1 MGNLVEKIRGILKNK
16 KVKVLSIAII
26 LLLLIAIASSFIF
39 KEENFTKKQKV
50 NSAELARAMTYA
62 QVQEGDNAVEGTDN
76 VKFDA
81 FFLRDLD
88 ADGYAESLR
97 GTCKE
102 IGTSDTLYMEL
113 NVQTEGY
120 LKDAKI
126 TIDGKNFYLQTTLP
140 KDQELKQ
147 NYIGNNIKEIEF
159 NNLSNGT
166 QKLLTGVVRS
176 GDYTYTSG
184 KISAIGNNTNNYSKV
199 NSVTLTGTYVDES
212 GNETPVTKQVDFN
225 IDWYGKTSTRIYTT
239 NQNGNISNAVNEEEG
254 IVNLGFTVYTEETAN
269 ALMLKKNHV
278 EGTIPQLNGF
288 DPIEVTYTGT
298 NATFSYDNETRIFTV
313 EREALVEDDGKITT
327 SLSRTN
333 SYGIRVIYPLEA
345 YQSLGTEAVQLR
357 VPVSTYYE
365 GYNNPNTEFTNPYKS
380 NVARSTILVYYSIPN
395 NDKSTSFEIKVGKY
409 VYEPS
414 YRYVVSKQKPLRIY
428 NGESEKEENDT
439 YTVMWKGFVGTN
451 SSTAGMIMQEETG
464 VTDVFIKTNS
474 ENESADDVVQ
484 NVGIYFSGAGQML
497 GDEGWI
503 KVYNNET
510 DELIETFTKDNW
522 DKYTSSNPYKYAL
535 PVKHIRI
542 ETSEIVKKEVNFYTY
557 NIKEI
562 DDEKITTKYER
573 EQFDELQYIKSTLT
587 GSIVGDGTA
596 TTRHTANYEAPVSV
610 ATISISKNTIST
622 QQTEKNDEITIT
634 TKTSASNNQTEWQ
647 NGIFLVKIPTE
658 IIDVQLNEV
667 NVNNSS
673 VTIESYEVIEE
684 NGQRFIKIVTKN
696 NTPQTFTITLDVD
709 LSPDPRI
716 ATTTR
721 QIELYA
727 TNENGSDYYYKAEDV
742 YDVNNN
748 LNTTEFVNHTSASI
762 SMVSPNSL
770 LTNQVATNY
779 DDKESV
785 VISPQVADI
794 RPQYAVVDQEQ
805 EEQTATIGTQIKNNY
820 ASTISDIKIL
830 GKIPFEG
837 NTYVISGKDLNSNFT
852 TKMTEQGIAVPEEL
866 QAVATIYYSENEN
879 PDSNL
884 SNEENNWKTKEEV
897 ENWDNIKTF
906 LIDLGDYVMP
916 TGKDFV
922 FNYTVKVPNGI
933 EFNQVAYSHHGVYFS
948 LDTENGKYKTRTEP
962 NKLGFRI
969 AEKYDLELNK
979 YQTGKEKKV
988 SGATYSFRE
997 ITTNE
1002 EGLKIAGEAK
1012 TGVTN
1017 LEGILRLTN
1026 LYAER
1031 TYEIKEIKSPDE
1043 YELNGDTI
1051 RFISH
1056 VNKTTGELT
1065 VEKISGTTKDEITV
1079 TKNEGEN
1086 YKLIVNVEDEAK
1098 ANLKITKIEQN
1109 TDVRVSRVRYKL
1121 TGYGF
1126 PENGKTVTTNIN
1138 GEINLKGL
1146 KINEEYTL
1154 EEVKADGY
1162 YLASQIK
1169 FKVVNTDG
1177 TYTIEIIEGTVKE
1190 SLIIEEDSI
1199 PTVNMTLEDEK
1210 IPTYNLEL
1218 VKIQKKTN
1226 VNMTETEEET
1236 SDNTEETV
1244 YLAGAKFKLYKGTK
1258 ELGEFITDENGK
1270 ITIPNLYQYVEEKA
1284 EQEKAQY
1291 VLKEVLAP
1299 EGYAKVKDINFKV
1312 EAKDGTLQF
1321 VEELVEGQTAKQYTV
1336 EGNKV
1341 IVTVEDNPSFKLI
1354 KKDAETGELL
1364 ANVKFAIYNV
1374 DNGEV
1379 PARNSKGEII
1389 GTKETINGRGYY
1401 TVSTDANGEI
1411 TADLQEGLYKA
1422 VEVEAPDK
1430 YDINKSEYYF
1440 GIGASREGK
1449 TKIEAEWAKGI
1460 GGSGGR
1466 DYIYSV
1472 TETSDGGII
1481 AGGWIESNSIDL
1493 GNGIVVTSK
1502 NNKLYSSD
1510 GIVIK
1515 YDAEKNVEWAKA
1527 ISGNTGE
1534 HINSVIE
1541 TNDGS
1546 YIAGGI
1552 FYSEKIDLENGVVL
1566 KNNSKGNYDGMIIKY
1581 SSKGEVECAKVIGGS
1596 SDDKIN
1602 SVIAM
1607 SDGGYIVGG
1616 TFNSKSVDLG
1626 DGVVLNNKGT
1636 YDGMIIK
1643 YTSEGKVEWAKEI
1656 GGSDQ
1661 DGIESISETA
1671 DGGCIVGGS
1680 FSSEIIDFENGVTL
1694 KNYGNYRDGMIIK
1707 YSSEGEVEWAKAIN
1721 GSSNEFVYSVAETSD
1736 GDYIVGGYFSS
1747 KTLDLGN
1754 GIILNS
1760 ETTCSGM
1767 IIKYNNNGMVEWAK
1781 GITGQST
1788 EDRINKVIET
1798 KDKGYIAVGQFSR
1811 PTVDL
1816 GNDIILQNKGY
1827 RDGVIIKYNEEGKTE
1842 WAKGVGGSES
1852 EEIKAVVET
1861 MDGGIIV
1868 GGLFNSNSIDLESQ
1882 VVLSKKGRHADG
1894 MIIKFNEVQVPEVV
1908 IKQAKGIGGS
1918 ESDNIESVVATK
1930 DGGYMIAGYFGGSSI
1945 DLGNGEVLN
1954 NDLSCQRIIKYEK
1967 NGNVEWTKVI
1977 NIKIYS
1983 VIETRDGGYII
1994 GGWFRDSTIDLG
2006 NEVVLNSNGKDDG
2019 VIIKLDSSGEVEWAK
2034 EIGGNKQDVI
2044 ESLKETRD
2052 GGIIVGG
2059 WFYSNNINLGKGI
2072 VLNNKG
2078 HCDGMIIKYNS
2089 EGEVEWAKGIGGSNN
2104 DHIKVVT
2111 ETRDGGIIVGGDF
2124 DSTIDLGRGV
2134 ILNSKGDG
2142 DGIIIK
2148 YTTDGKVE
2156 WGKAIGGSG
2165 YDKITSV
2172 AENRDGGIIAGGNFR
2187 SIEVNL
2193 ENGVVLK
2200 NKNSTNKASEGMI
2213 IKYDTEGS
2221 IEWAKAIGENSNDY
2235 VEAVT
2240 TTSDG
2245 GYVVG
2250 GYFESNSIDLG
2261 NEIILNN
2268 NDTSYYSDG
2277 MIIKYSSKGE
2287 TEWAKA
2293 IGGKGS
2299 SDYINSVIETRDGS
2313 YVVGG
2318 WFNSSTIDLENGLVL
2333 NKKGSSDVMIIK
2345 IAEEMGIPDIEEL
2358 VVENTRKEFKITTD
2372 VNEIDNIKG
2381 GNISGEDWTP
2391 YEKVKYG
2398 DNGTKEIIMTPDEN
2412 YEIIGITINGE
2423 EYPFE
2428 VNEDGSYSMPL
2439 FENITEDKHI
2449 EVTYSYKEN
2458 KITINKIDSITKE
2471 KLTGAKFKLDQLE
2484 ERANPENVIGELT
2497 ANGQIYDT
2505 VDTENQE
2512 TIDRVLTAN
2521 GKEATIADKSN
2532 EITDSLGELTNNGT
2546 YYFIEQDG
2554 KYVPTNSKTYQI
2566 ANGGTAGIQN
2576 VTANSYIPIDLTGKE
2591 GKYVVTIDAEV
2602 ISQSSNDY
2610 GYATITETTTAP
2622 TYSTS
2627 TGRFIYISG
2636 TQASSNYTSK
2646 VLDGGKIYYL
2656 HLGYRKSASTDTG
2669 DDQIVINSINVY
2681 GTTTTSYNFVE
2692 SDGKYIPNNLNEVS
2706 TTANSYIPIDL
2717 TDKEGRYAI
2726 VVNAET
2732 NYTGGSGYLYTTL
2745 NESVA
2750 APTYSTSTGRF
2761 MYITSTSTAKDYV
2774 TYVDGGKQYY
2784 LHIGYTHNS
2793 GTPTNVSI
2801 NSVSL
2806 YKDKQFT
2813 YNFVENE
2820 GKYES
2825 NNQGQDNRTANS
2837 YIPIDLTGYVGKY
2850 NLTVNAEI
2858 ESQSSYD
2865 MGYATVTENTTRP
2878 SYSSST
2884 GRFIYI
2890 SGTQEAKDYNTVLD
2904 GGKIYYLHLGYYK
2917 NASTSFGEDKFTINS
2932 VNVTT
2937 NDSEL
2942 YHTEVETNSDGQAIT
2957 QIPFGKYE
2965 LTEIETPEG
2974 YWTLKEPIVIEFR
2987 ADGVHEFDI
2996 ENERKA
3002 KVTVHHYIKDTT
3014 IPLAE
3019 DEMLE
3024 GRPNEEYKTLPKVD
3038 LEKYELEKD
3047 ENGEYIIPTNAMGT
3061 YTAEDIEVTYYYVPK
3076 EIPLTVKH
3084 YIEGTETSVPL
3095 EDGSL
3100 AENEVYTGQEGEE
3113 YQTSSKE
3120 GIDWKYE
3127 LVEEPENKTGTYEY
3141 SEVTVTYYYKLK
3153 NYDITTEVIGHEEIN
3168 ESGEKITVK
3177 GGTISGE
3184 GQEPYENVIVDETST
3199 KDIIVEA
3206 DEKYKIKSIKVQKI
3220 DAEGTITEE
3229 EITLEENTKTY
3240 TLDKFNNVIT
3250 DIKVIAEFEKLQ
3262 GTVTVH
3268 HYIENTTDKV
3278 PLKDGTEA
3286 QDENYTG
3293 YVGNMYATKAK
3304 EDITDKYRLVAEPT
3318 NASGNYIEGNI
3329 EVIYYYRAIPA
3340 QVTVHHYIEG
3350 TTTKLAEDEVIN
3362 GFVTDDYTTSKAN
3375 VDNKYELVAIPA
3387 NSEGKM
3393 TEDEIIVT
3401 YYYRLKDTSVLV
3413 HYYKE
3418 GTTESISEDALI
3430 EGKVDDEYTTE
3441 EADDIPNY
3449 YELVEEPENK
3459 NGIMTVE
3466 QTVVTYYYKLKE
3478 YSYVVNYLE
3487 KDTNE
3492 VLHEQKQG
3500 GNYEYGTTIDANTE
3514 KIDIDG
3520 YIFDSFNKEI
3530 LTITNGENV
3539 INIYYTKRTDL
3550 SYKVNYLEKD
3560 TNKVLNPQKDQD
3572 GMKFAEVITSS
3583 NEIIDIDGY
3592 TYDSVDKPFLVI
3604 TTGENILNIYY
3615 VKRND
3620 LSYKVNYLEKDTNKV
3635 LNIQKVVN
3643 NMTFEDVITSSDE
3656 VIEINGYNYDSVDR
3670 ETLTITTGENLINIY
3685 YTKRNDLS
3693 YKVNYLEKDTNKVL
3707 NPQKVV
3713 DNVTFEDVITS
3724 SDEVIEIDG
3733 YNYDSVDKDKLVIT
3747 TGENIINIYYT
3758 KRNDLSYKVNYLEK
3772 DTDKVLSTQKV
3783 VNDVTFED
3791 VITSNDEIIT
3801 IDGYN
3806 YDSVDKDTLTITTGN
3821 NVINIY
3827 YVKRNDLS
3835 YKVNYLEKDTD
3846 KVLSTQKVV
3855 NDVTFEDVITS
3866 SDEIIEIDG
3875 YNYDSVDKDE
3885 LVIQTR
3891 ENLINIY
3898 YTKRNDLSYKVNY
3911 LEKDTDKILSTQKV
3925 VDNVTF
3931 EDVITSSDEVIE
3943 IDGYN
3948 YDSVDKDKLV
3958 ITTGENIINI
3968 YYTKRNDLSYKV
3980 NYLEKDTDK
3989 VLIEQKVV
3997 DNVTFEDV
4005 ITSSEE
4011 VIDIDGYDYD
4021 SVDKETLTITTSEN
4035 VINIYYTK
4043 RTDLSYTV
4051 NYLEKDTNKVLKD
4064 QKVVDNVTF
4073 EDVINSED
4081 EVVDIYGYNFD
4092 SADKD
4097 ILTIQVNDNVI
4108 NLYYTKK
4115 DATVI
4120 VHHYAEGTTNKVAN
4134 DVNITGK
4141 VGDDYETTIA
4151 EDLPSKYELAQ
4162 APVNATGT
4170 MTEDTIEVIYYYKL
4184 KSTKVIVHH
4193 YEEGT
4198 TNKLSEDVEIEGLI
4212 DSTYT
4217 TTSADDIPI
4226 KYVLSQRPENATG
4239 IMTEE
4244 VIEVTY
4250 YYAVKDAELNI
4261 YYLEK
4266 NTDIEL
4272 AKSEKQTGKV
4282 GEMYRTDAKEIE
4294 GYTLVGNSGNTTGQ
4308 LEVEPLTVI
4317 YYYLQNTRATVQYID
4332 ITTGEIL
4339 DERTDEGL
4347 VGDEFVTETKT
4358 FDDYILVQE
4367 PAQKTVNMTKDEI
4380 VLKYYYLHI
4389 SGGVIE
4395 QHIDVISGDVLYN
4408 GTHEG
4413 NEGDEYNIPSKD
4425 FTGYDLVE
4433 DRLPANSEGTMT
4445 VNPITVTYYYIHR
4458 AKVTTQ
4464 YIDKTTGEKI
4474 TPDVVETGH
4483 EDDLYTTEN
4492 KVFEGYKLIQVP
4504 ENSNGNMTK
4513 EDIVVKYY
4521 YVPESAGVVERHLDV
4536 LTDEPLVEERN
4547 YYGYAEDNY
4556 ETEAKQIPGYDL
4568 VKERYPENATGKMT
4582 KEEIVVTYYYAR
4594 RVQVQVKYV
4603 DKITGQEIADTE
4615 VIDGHKGDNYTTEE
4629 KAISGY
4635 DLIEV
4640 PTNQKG
4646 IMFDDVTEVIY
4657 YYIKPAKVITNY
4669 YDIDTKET
4677 IAAEEVIDGHEGDEY
4692 ETVQKEIKYYNL
4704 VEVPENKAGNMT
4716 VEDIAVNYYYKK
4728 KDFNL
4733 KVEKQ
4738 VKEIAYNG
4746 QVLSIN
4752 GNIGKVELDKNK
4764 IASTEMV
4771 VTYEIKVTNTAE
4783 LRGGAEL
4790 IENIPNG
4797 MTMKE
4802 EDNKDWVIHEDTA
4815 ILSVEDL
4822 EPGQERSYN
4831 VVMRWTPSENNLGMK
4846 ENIAEIVKVD
4856 NEAGFE
4862 EITIDDNKGKADLVI
4877 SIKTGAEDDNT
4888 IVKLAILAI
4897 FIVLGITVTCII
4909 LKEKNRK

>member
-26 LLLLIAIASSFIF
+26 LLLLIAIVGSFIF
-39 KEENFTKKQKV
+39 KEEHFTKKQKV
-50 NSAELARAMTYA
+50 NSAEFARAMTYA

-102 IGTSDTLYMEL
+102 IGTSDTLYMEI

-199 NSVTLTGTYVDES
+199 NSVTLTGTYVDEA
-212 GNETPVTKQVDFN
+212 GNETPITKQVDFN

-269 ALMLKKNHV
+269 ALILKKNHV

-298 NATFSYDNETRIFTV
+298 NATFNYNNETRTFSV
-313 EREALVEDDGKITT
+313 EREAVTEDDGKITT

-365 GYNNPNTEFTNPYKS
+365 GYNNQNAEFTNPYKS
-380 NVARSTILVYYSIPN
+380 NVSRSTILAYYSIPN
-395 NDKSTSFEIKVGKY
+395 NTRDTSFEIKVGRY

-451 SSTAGMIMQEETG
+451 ASTAGMIMQEETG

-503 KVYNNET
+503 KIYNNET
-510 DELIETFTKDNW
+510 DELIETFTKDTW
-522 DKYTSSNPYKYAL
+522 DKYTSSNPYKYEL

-542 ETSEIVKKEVNFYTY
+542 ETSEIVKKEVNFYAY

-587 GSIVGDGTA
+587 GSIVGDGAA

-622 QQTEKNDEITIT
+622 QETEKNDKITIT

-647 NGIFLVKIPTE
+647 NGIFLVKVPTE

-667 NVNNSS
+667 TINNSS

-696 NTPQTFTITLDVD
+696 NTPQTFTIILDVD

-748 LNTTEFVNHTSASI
+748 LNKTEFVNHTSASI

-837 NTYVISGKDLNSNFT
+837 NTYVISKANLNSSFT
-852 TKMTEQGIAVPEEL
+852 TKMTEQGIVVPEEL

-879 PDSNL
+879 PTTNL
-884 SNEENNWKTKEEV
+884 TNTENNWKQAEEV

-922 FNYTVKVPNGI
+922 FNYTVKVPDGVK
-933 EFNQVAYSHHGVYFS
+933 FNQVAYSHHGVYFS

-979 YQTGKEKKV
+979 YQIGKEKIV
-988 SGATYSFRE
+988 PGATYSFRE

-1002 EGLKIAGEAK
+1002 EGLEIAGEAK

-1043 YELNGDTI
+1043 YELNEDTI

-1098 ANLKITKIEQN
+1098 ANLKITKVEQG

-1126 PENGKTVTTNIN
+1126 PENGRTVTTNIN

-1162 YLASQIK
+1162 YLASPIK

-1177 TYTIEIIEGTVKE
+1177 TYTIEIIDGTVKE
-1190 SLIIEEDSI
+1190 SLITEEDSI

-1210 IPTYNLEL
+1210 IPTYDLEL

-1226 VNMTETEEET
+1226 VNMTETEGKT

-1364 ANVKFAIYNV
+1364 SNVKFAIYNV

-1389 GTKETINGRGYY
+1389 GTKETINGREYY
-1401 TVSTDANGEI
+1401 TVSTDTNGEI

-1422 VEVEAPDK
+1422 VEVETPDK

-1449 TKIEAEWAKGI
+1449 TTIEAEWARG
-1460 GGSGGR
+1460 
-1466 DYIYSV
+1466 
-1472 TETSDGGII
+1472 
-1481 AGGWIESNSIDL
+1481 
-1493 GNGIVVTSK
+1493 
-1502 NNKLYSSD
+1502 
-1510 GIVIK
+1510 
-1515 YDAEKNVEWAKA
+1515 
-1527 ISGNTGE
+1527 ISGNGGNDSE
-1534 HINSVIE
+1534 QINSVAE
-1541 TNDGS
+1541 T
-1546 YIAGGI
+1546 
-1552 FYSEKIDLENGVVL
+1552 
-1566 KNNSKGNYDGMIIKY
+1566 
-1581 SSKGEVECAKVIGGS
+1581 
-1596 SDDKIN
+1596 
-1602 SVIAM
+1602 

-1616 TFNSKSVDLG
+1616 HFSDKTLDLG
-1626 DGVVLNNKGT
+1626 NGVILNNKG
-1636 YDGMIIK
+1636 YSDGMIIK
-1643 YTSEGKVEWAKEI
+1643 YDKEGKAEWAKEI
-1656 GGSDQ
+1656 AGNGDYHDVINSVA
-1661 DGIESISETA
+1661 GTS
-1671 DGGCIVGGS
+1671 DGGCIVGGECNS
-1680 FSSEIIDFENGVTL
+1680 RNINLGNGIVI
-1694 KNYGNYRDGMIIK
+1694 NGSGGIIIK
-1707 YSSEGEVEWAKAIN
+1707 YNSIGEVEWAKGI
-1721 GSSNEFVYSVAETSD
+1721 G
-1736 GDYIVGGYFSS
+1736 
-1747 KTLDLGN
+1747 KT
-1754 GIILNS
+1754 
-1760 ETTCSGM
+1760 
-1767 IIKYNNNGMVEWAK
+1767 
-1781 GITGQST
+1781 
-1788 EDRINKVIET
+1788 IET
-1798 KDKGYIAVGQFSR
+1798 VKE
-1811 PTVDL
+1811 T
-1816 GNDIILQNKGY
+1816 ND
-1827 RDGVIIKYNEEGKTE
+1827 E
-1842 WAKGVGGSES
+1842 
-1852 EEIKAVVET
+1852 
-1861 MDGGIIV
+1861 
-1868 GGLFNSNSIDLESQ
+1868 
-1882 VVLSKKGRHADG
+1882 
-1894 MIIKFNEVQVPEVV
+1894 
-1908 IKQAKGIGGS
+1908 
-1918 ESDNIESVVATK
+1918 
-1930 DGGYMIAGYFGGSSI
+1930 
-1945 DLGNGEVLN
+1945 
-1954 NDLSCQRIIKYEK
+1954 
-1967 NGNVEWTKVI
+1967 
-1977 NIKIYS
+1977 
-1983 VIETRDGGYII
+1983 GYII
-1994 GGWFRDSTIDLG
+1994 GGEFTSSSINLG
-2006 NEVVLNSNGKDDG
+2006 SGVVLNNH
-2019 VIIKLDSSGEVEWAK
+2019 
-2034 EIGGNKQDVI
+2034 GNA
-2044 ESLKETRD
+2044 
-2052 GGIIVGG
+2052 
-2059 WFYSNNINLGKGI
+2059 
-2072 VLNNKG
+2072 
-2078 HCDGMIIKYNS
+2078 DGMLIKYTV

-2104 DHIKVVT
+2104 D
-2111 ETRDGGIIVGGDF
+2111 F
-2124 DSTIDLGRGV
+2124 
-2134 ILNSKGDG
+2134 
-2142 DGIIIK
+2142 
-2148 YTTDGKVE
+2148 
-2156 WGKAIGGSG
+2156 
-2165 YDKITSV
+2165 ITS
-2172 AENRDGGIIAGGNFR
+2172 
-2187 SIEVNL
+2187 
-2193 ENGVVLK
+2193 
-2200 NKNSTNKASEGMI
+2200 T
-2213 IKYDTEGS
+2213 TE
-2221 IEWAKAIGENSNDY
+2221 
-2235 VEAVT
+2235 
-2240 TTSDG
+2240 TSDG
-2245 GYVVG
+2245 GCLVG
-2250 GYFESNSIDLG
+2250 GYFC
-2261 NEIILNN
+2261 
-2268 NDTSYYSDG
+2268 T
-2277 MIIKYSSKGE
+2277 
-2287 TEWAKA
+2287 
-2293 IGGKGS
+2293 
-2299 SDYINSVIETRDGS
+2299 
-2313 YVVGG
+2313 
-2318 WFNSSTIDLENGLVL
+2318 STIDLENGIILNNNSPQNGIIIKYDPSREVEWAKGIGGSGRDFITSVTETSDGGCLVGGHFYSSEIDLGNGVVLKNNGSTSYPDGMIIKYNSSGEVEWAKGIGGSSNDYIYSVMETRAGGYIVAGEFWKTINLGNGVVLNNHGNADGMLIKYTVEGEAEWAKGIGGSRGDGIKSVIETSDSGIVAGGYFYSDTIDLENGVVLNNKGSYDGMIIKFNKVQVPEVVVKQAKEIGGDKEDKITSVAKTSDGGYIVGGYFKSNSIYVDKKIQLNNKGSSAGIIIKYNTYGEVEWANKVSGGRTDKINYVIETRDGGYIAVGTFDSGSIDLGNGVGLEGRYTWNVGMIIKYNKSGEAEWAKEVSRNGGIKEITSVAETSDGGYVIGGYFDRNIDLGNGIVLDHKSSSSTYDGMIIKYDENGKIEWAKGIGGNGHEYVYSVTETNSGEIIVGGHFYSSDINLGNGLVL
-2333 NKKGSSDVMIIK
+2333 NNSYGAGMIIKYSKEGEVEWAKEIGKIIYSISKTSDGGYIVGGYFQGILDLGDGIKLSSGNYDGVIIKYDREGKVNWAKKVGEKGTEYIYSVAETNDSGIIAVGYFSSNSINLGNEVVLNGRNRGMIIKYDENGICKWAKAIEGSINTITEISDGNYIVGGSFSSGSIDLGNGIVLNNKGSSDGMIIK
-2345 IAEEMGIPDIEEL
+2345 IAEEMGVPDVEEL
-2358 VVENTRKEFKITTD
+2358 VVENKRKEFKITTD

-2398 DNGTKEIIMTPDEN
+2398 DNGTKEIVMTPDEN

-2512 TIDRVLTAN
+2512 TIDGTLTAN
-2521 GKEATIADKSN
+2521 GKETVMADKSN
-2532 EITDSLGELTNNGT
+2532 EIIDSLGELTNNGT
-2546 YYFIEQDG
+2546 YYFIEKDG
-2554 KYVPTNSKTYQI
+2554 KYVPTNSKTYQVD
-2566 ANGGTAGIQN
+2566 NGGTAGIQLS
-2576 VTANSYIPIDLTGKE
+2576 TANSYIPIDLTGKE
-2591 GKYVVTIDAEV
+2591 GKYVVTINAEV

-2692 SDGKYIPNNLNEVS
+2692 SDGKYIPNNLNEVN

-2732 NYTGGSGYLYTTL
+2732 NYTGGSGYLYATL
-2745 NESVA
+2745 NESLV

-2784 LHIGYTHNS
+2784 LHLGYTHNS

-2801 NSVSL
+2801 NDVSL
-2806 YKDKQFT
+2806 YKDKQVT

-2858 ESQSSYD
+2858 ESQSGGDY
-2865 MGYATVTENTTRP
+2865 GYATVTENTTRP

-2904 GGKIYYLHLGYYK
+2904 GGKVYYLHLGYYK
-2917 NASTSFGEDKFTINS
+2917 NASTSFGDDKFTINS

-2974 YWTLKEPIVIEFR
+2974 YWTLEEPIIIEFR

-3002 KVTVHHYIKDTT
+3002 KVTVHHYIKGTT
-3014 IPLAE
+3014 TKLAE

-3024 GRPNEEYKTLPKVD
+3024 GRPKEEYKTLPKVD

-3061 YTAEDIEVTYYYVPK
+3061 YTAEDIEVTYYYVLK

-3206 DEKYKIKSIKVQKI
+3206 DENYKIKSIKVQKI
-3220 DAEGTITEE
+3220 NEDGTITEE
-3229 EITLEENTKTY
+3229 EITLDENTKTY

-3250 DIKVIAEFEKLQ
+3250 DVKVIAEFEKLQ

-3362 GFVTDDYTTSKAN
+3362 GFVTEGYTTRAAD

-3401 YYYRLKDTSVLV
+3401 YYYKLKDTSVLV

-3418 GTTESISEDALI
+3418 GTTESISDDVTI
-3430 EGKVDDEYTTE
+3430 NGKVDDTYTTE
-3441 EADDIPNY
+3441 EADDIPDY

-3459 NGIMTVE
+3459 NGIMIVE

-3500 GNYEYGTTIDANTE
+3500 GSYEYGTTIDANTE

-3520 YIFDSFNKEI
+3520 YIFDSFNEEI

-3560 TNKVLNPQKDQD
+3560 TNKVLKTQKDQD
-3572 GMKFAEVITSS
+3572 GMKFAEIITSS

-3635 LNIQKVVN
+3635 LSTQKVVDN
-3643 NMTFEDVITSSDE
+3643 VTFEDVITSSNE
-3656 VIEINGYNYDSVDR
+3656 VIEIDGYNYDSVDR
-3670 ETLTITTGENLINIY
+3670 ETLTITTGENIINIY

-3733 YNYDSVDKDKLVIT
+3733 YNYDSVDKDNLTIT

-3772 DTDKVLSTQKV
+3772 DIDKVLSTPKV
-3783 VNDVTFED
+3783 VNNVTFED
-3791 VITSNDEIIT
+3791 VITSSDEIIE

-3855 NDVTFEDVITS
+3855 DNVTFEDVITS
-3866 SDEIIEIDG
+3866 SDEVIEIDG
-3875 YNYDSVDKDE
+3875 YNYDSVDKDN
-3885 LVIQTR
+3885 LTITTG
-3891 ENLINIY
+3891 ENIINIY

-3931 EDVITSSDEVIE
+3931 EDVITSSDEVIK

-3948 YDSVDKDKLV
+3948 YDSVDKDELV
-3958 ITTGENIINI
+3958 ITTEENVINI

-3989 VLIEQKVV
+3989 VLSEQKVV

-4005 ITSSEE
+4005 ITSSNE
-4011 VIDIDGYDYD
+4011 VITIDGYDYD
-4021 SVDKETLTITTSEN
+4021 SVDKDELVITTSEN
-4035 VINIYYTK
+4035 IINIYYTK
-4043 RTDLSYTV
+4043 RADLSYTV

-4073 EDVINSED
+4073 EDVIKASD

-4092 SADKD
+4092 STDKD

-4115 DATVI
+4115 DASVI
-4120 VHHYAEGTTNKVAN
+4120 VHHYKEGTTEKVAN
-4134 DVNITGK
+4134 DVTVTGK
-4141 VGDDYETTIA
+4141 VGDDYETVIA

-4162 APVNATGT
+4162 APANATGT

-4212 DSTYT
+4212 DSSYT
-4217 TTSADDIPI
+4217 TEVATDIPI
-4226 KYVLSQRPENATG
+4226 KYTLSQTPANATG

-4250 YYAVKDAELNI
+4250 YYAVKDSELNI

-4266 NTDIEL
+4266 DTDIEL
-4272 AKSEKQTGKV
+4272 AKPEKQTGKV

-4294 GYTLVGNSGNTTGQ
+4294 GYTLVENSGNTTGQ

-4339 DERTDEGL
+4339 DERTETGL

-4367 PAQKTVNMTKDEI
+4367 PEQKTVNMTKDEI
-4380 VLKYYYLHI
+4380 VLKYYYLHV

-4413 NEGDEYNIPSKD
+4413 NEGDEYNIPSRT
-4425 FTGYDLVE
+4425 FNGYDLVE
-4433 DRLPANSEGTMT
+4433 DRLPANSEGYMT
-4445 VNPITVTYYYIHR
+4445 VSPITVTYYYIHR
-4458 AKVTTQ
+4458 AKVTAK

-4474 TPDVVETGH
+4474 TPDVVENGH
-4483 EDDLYTTEN
+4483 EDDPYTTEN
-4492 KVFEGYKLIQVP
+4492 KVFEGYKLVQVP

-4513 EDIVVKYY
+4513 EDTVVTYY
-4521 YVPESAGVVERHLDV
+4521 YVRETLGVVERHLDV
-4536 LTDEPLVEERN
+4536 LTNEALVAEKQ
-4547 YYGYAEDNY
+4547 YYGYAEDPY
-4556 ETEAKQIPGYDL
+4556 ETHEQQIPGYDL
-4568 VKERYPENATGKMT
+4568 VKERYPENATGKMGV
-4582 KEEIVVTYYYAR
+4582 EQIVVTYYYSKKT
-4594 RVQVQVKYV
+4594 QVQVKYV

-4615 VIDGHKGDNYTTEE
+4615 VIDGHKGDNYTTESKE
-4629 KAISGY
+4629 ITGY
-4635 DLIEV
+4635 DLVEV
-4640 PTNQKG
+4640 PTNKEG
-4646 IMFDDVTEVIY
+4646 TMVDDITEVIY
-4657 YYIKPAKVITNY
+4657 YYIRPAKVIANY

-4677 IAAEEVIDGHEGDEY
+4677 IAAEEVIDGHEGNEY
-4692 ETVQKEIKYYNL
+4692 ETVEKEVKYYNL
-4704 VEVPENKAGNMT
+4704 VEMPQNAKGNMT
-4716 VEDIAVNYYYKK
+4716 AEDTRVDYYYKK

-4783 LRGGAEL
+4783 LKGGAEL
-4790 IENIPNG
+4790 IENIPSG
-4797 MTMKE
+4797 MTMNE
-4802 EDNKDWVIHEDTA
+4802 LDNKDWVIHEDTA

-4862 EITIDDNKGKADLVI
+4862 EITIEDNKGKADLVI

-4897 FIVLGITVTCII
+4897 FAILGITVTVII
-4909 LKEKNRK
+4909 KKK